1 VREVSED
8 MGNTEDL
15 IPPPGPASARQFH
28 RFGKAGGAAL
38 CLALGA
44 AACRAGPPVDV
55 AGAQADAR
63 WMLGVLRPRP
73 DWAIGPNCRGR
84 LGWLERRSVRRG
96 GTRFS
101 MRTERRDSAD
111 VSRRSGSRSA
121 SRSTGRSP
129 VCRVRAMTHPGILLE
144 RDVGVSLL
152 QLVGSRPFDVRE
164 I

>member
-1 VREVSED
+1 MREVSED

-63 WMLGVLRPRP
+63 W
-73 DWAIGPNCRGR
+73 
-84 LGWLERRSVRRG
+84 
-96 GTRFS
+96 T
-101 MRTERRDSAD
+101 
-111 VSRRSGSRSA
+111 
-121 SRSTGRSP
+121 
-129 VCRVRAMTHPGILLE
+129 LE
-144 RDVGVSLL
+144 RDVGFFLL
-152 QLVGSRPFDVRE
+152 QLVVSGHSPFGR
-164 I
+164 